1 MGIFQKLANS
11 QMDTYKVINCPMDYD
26 EDKIIDIAIR
36 SLSFSY
42 EVIISFDKIKP
53 SFIFFHEGCGQNFSI
68 LSTCS
73 PDDKEYKD
81 LLELRTIPVI
91 IQNKFNH
98 IYQIKEE
105 KLEIPKELDN
115 YRKFTS
121 EMFYREIKKILNIN
135 KYKNEY
141 YKGLKSIEEIVGEYV
156 FTADNFI
163 KMILILLHIRE
174 NIPVIMMGETGCG
187 KTSLI
192 RKLSELINNGESNMK
207 ILNIHAGITEQDL
220 VDFLYKPRK
229 KDNKD
234 IPSIIEE
241 VKVLEENEKEKKRN
255 MKEMI

>member
-68 LSTCS
+68 LSTYS
-73 PDDKEYKD
+73 PYEKEYND

-91 IQNKFNH
+91 IQNTF
-98 IYQIKEE
+98 YRIKKE

-121 EMFYREIKKILNIN
+121 EMFYREIKK
-135 KYKNEY
+135 Y
-141 YKGLKSIEEIVGEYV
+141 
-156 FTADNFI
+156 
-163 KMILILLHIRE
+163 LI
-174 NIPVIMMGETGCG
+174 
-187 KTSLI
+187 
-192 RKLSELINNGESNMK
+192 
-207 ILNIHAGITEQDL
+207 
-220 VDFLYKPRK
+220 
-229 KDNKD
+229 
-234 IPSIIEE
+234 
-241 VKVLEENEKEKKRN
+241 
-255 MKEMI
+255 